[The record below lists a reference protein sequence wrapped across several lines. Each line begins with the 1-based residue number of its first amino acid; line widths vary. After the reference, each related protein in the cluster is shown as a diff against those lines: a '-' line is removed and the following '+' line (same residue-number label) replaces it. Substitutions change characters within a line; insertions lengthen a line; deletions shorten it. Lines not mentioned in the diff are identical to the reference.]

1 MILTHANNDD
11 HGSRWGNTARALAQ
25 WLHPV
30 TLREATDAL
39 HQAMRLVPY
48 HSGGMIVEIAGK
60 FATFV
65 YIVDNWVAK

>member
-1 MILTHANNDD
+1 
-11 HGSRWGNTARALAQ
+11 
-25 WLHPV
+25 V

-65 YIVDNWVAK
+65 YIVDN